1 MIKGI
6 NLVPDEIRS
15 EWKAKKI
22 RSYLIMAGVFYA
34 AALVS
39 IFFGQ
44 VSVINAKRAELSNA
58 ETERAGIAVKSAMYS
73 QLVMKFR
80 EIEGSQAELK
90 KRYSVSAEL
99 NDKRMPWSVVLK
111 KLSRDI
117 PPNIW
122 LKSLSTSDS
131 QAMSEKKIRVIGNAA
146 SNKAIADLVFAL
158 ENSGYCK
165 DVALTYSQKNDIG
178 QASVYEFDISAV
190 IKKTDDMAYE

>member
-58 ETERAGIAVKSAMYS
+58 ETERAGIAVKSAMYT

-99 NDKRMPWSVVLK
+99 NDKRMPWSVILK

-131 QAMSEKKIRVIGNAA
+131 QAMNEKKVRLIGNAA

-165 DVALTYSQKNDIG
+165 DVALIYSQKNDIG

-190 IKKTDDMAYE
+190 IKKTDDIAYE

>member
-131 QAMSEKKIRVIGNAA
+131 QAMNEKKVRLIGNAA